1 MQTRLSCFTFPTEND
16 VIRDH
21 CGFRRNCQLQLSRA
35 GGCKNYYTLVIIK
48 VGIVAI
54 SCWKRQRGYEEET
67 ISVGF

>member
-35 GGCKNYYTLVIIK
+35 GTLVIIK